1 MFCINFIE
9 AAIAAQKQQQFLDLL
24 AGGVL
29 LDRHVEMCTES
40 AGSDRRTLICDIDGH
55 RKESLPLLWNHRRR
69 RGACGASELDPPL
82 AVHP

>member
-1 MFCINFIE
+1 
-9 AAIAAQKQQQFLDLL
+9 
-24 AGGVL
+24 
-29 LDRHVEMCTES
+29 
-40 AGSDRRTLICDIDGH
+40 LICDIDGH